1 MDSADGSLKGKF
13 VKGILKNRDTTLNKH
28 ILGAENYYTPEQI
41 RSGLET
47 ATGKKT
53 HYAQITTEQYKGFLP
68 EFIAEEMLEN
78 HQFIDVPGY
87 YNGAD
92 LKESHDVI
100 EDKLVSWE
108 EFIKKSGAF

>member
-1 MDSADGSLKGKF
+1 M
-13 VKGILKNRDTTLNKH
+13 KGILKDRDATLNKQ

-41 RSGLET
+41 RSGLEA

-53 HYAQITTEQYKGFLP
+53 HYMQVTPEMYKGFLP
-68 EFIAEEMLEN
+68 DFIAEEMLQN
-78 HQFIDVPGY
+78 HQFIDEPGY
-87 YNGAD
+87 YNGAE
-92 LKESHDVI
+92 LKASHDVV